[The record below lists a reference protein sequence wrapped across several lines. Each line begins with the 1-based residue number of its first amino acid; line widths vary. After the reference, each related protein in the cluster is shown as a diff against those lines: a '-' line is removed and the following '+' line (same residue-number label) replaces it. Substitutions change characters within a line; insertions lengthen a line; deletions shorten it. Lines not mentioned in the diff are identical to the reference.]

1 MSSLKDLKLARQAA
15 QQHQQMISDLKTLAA
30 DIHRCEKIIITLKTE
45 LETANAK
52 YPTPRTTRDD
62 VEYLTLLLECAK
74 KKLAWEKQLSS
85 IQKRAPALLET
96 MTASFSDPKNPPA
109 EEIRTE
115 MLATLQSVQ
124 AAMERLQSTTP
135 K

>member
-1 MSSLKDLKLARQAA
+1 MSTTKDLKLARQAA
-15 QQHQQMISDLKTLAA
+15 QQHQQMISELKTLAA

-45 LETANAK
+45 LEAANAK

-109 EEIRTE
+109 E
-115 MLATLQSVQ
+115 SG
-124 AAMERLQSTTP
+124 STTTSRLLEA
-135 K
+135 KRRAQQRRS